1 MEEQGSQGPD
11 EPDPEDHSEWLVI
24 ATPEP
29 PTAGA
34 LDPPAPKEAG
44 EAEQLVVESSRSSA
58 TRRAAASFGR
68 PVSRGYGAPSSGPRP
83 DRLLRRQE
91 PLFEPAASEPPKRF
105 YVVLRDFEGEPFIP
119 ALVGRCWAS
128 IQSFVEGGP
137 IGGTAKER
145 FGPAHF
151 QGFAEEIEAREFVRV
166 NGSEWPKEILP

>member
-1 MEEQGSQGPD
+1 MLQ
-11 EPDPEDHSEWLVI
+11 DHSELLVI

-34 LDPPAPKEAG
+34 LDPPAPQKAG
-44 EAEQLVVESSRSSA
+44 EAEQPVVESSRSSA
-58 TRRAAASFGR
+58 TRRAAAFFGQ
-68 PVSRGYGAPSSGPRP
+68 PLSRGYGAPSSGPRP
-83 DRLLRRQE
+83 ERLPRRQA
-91 PLFEPAASEPPKRF
+91 PLFEPIASGPPKRF

-137 IGGTAKER
+137 VGGTAKER

-151 QGFAEEIEAREFVRV
+151 QGFAKEIEAREFVHV
-166 NGSEWPKEILP
+166 NGSEWPEEILP